1 MLTLMIRTIVLGSIF
16 LSSITMAESIEHIQ
30 ATGEIEL
37 CVHPDQPPFS
47 KRSEKPTGFQVD
59 VAQAIA
65 KKLEVSL
72 NVSWIR
78 ARRQA
83 KKTECDFYTGVANL
97 GRGDSKYMK
106 LSDPYMRLEF
116 KLVTLK
122 GGKNIRHIGDLQSM
136 AVGVS
141 PGSVASRKLSSSGVE
156 LAVRYRDEAS
166 RLQALADGLIDAAV
180 VTNVSAGWFQ
190 KNSGGIFHIMDAEKV
205 LGVPLNY
212 DYSLGLRKADKNTKE
227 AFNNMLV
234 EMANDGSLANIFKKY
249 GLGLN

>member
-1 MLTLMIRTIVLGSIF
+1 MLSVMVKAIVLSSVF
-16 LSSITMAESIEHIQ
+16 LSFAVAAERIEHIQ
-30 ATGEIEL
+30 ETGEIEL
-37 CVHPDQPPFS
+37 CVHPNQPPFS
-47 KRSEKPTGFQVD
+47 KRAEKPTGFQVD
-59 VAQAIA
+59 VAKAVA
-65 KKLEVSL
+65 KKLDVSL

-83 KKTECDFYTGVANL
+83 KKTGCDFYTGVANL

-122 GGKNIRHIGDLQSM
+122 GGKNIRHIGDLKSM

-190 KNSGGIFHIMDAEKV
+190 KNNGGVFHVMDAEKILNV
-205 LGVPLNY
+205 SLNY
-212 DYSLGLRKADKNTKE
+212 DYSLGLRKADKNTKYT
-227 AFNNMLV
+227 FNKILIDMK
-234 EMANDGSLANIFKKY
+234 NDGTLENIFSKY
-249 GLGLN
+249 GVELN